1 MLITAEEAVKTAFT
15 MLIVLGMAYF
25 AAAQVL
31 AAPAPIA
38 TTTRKVVLE
47 KLETGAYRW
56 KLMEAPIRGVGDHQV
71 LVHVR
76 AVALNRGDLEMLDPD
91 ERRDRSGLVVA
102 SDAAGD
108 VVAVGKQVQG
118 IRKGARVT
126 SLYFSNYVDSP
137 PTRAKLSGAHGA
149 RDGINYTSTPAWA
162 DRVRELTDDHGADV
176 IVDAGGKDTLEQS
189 TKCLAY
195 SGTLSIV
202 GGLSGYGGSIPSL
215 GLLAKAARAQG
226 VFVGKIVIRL

>member
-25 AAAQVL
+25 AAAPIL

-47 KLETGAYRW
+47 KLDTGAYRW
-56 KLMEAPIRGVGDHQV
+56 KLMEAPIPGVGDHQV
-71 LVHVR
+71 LVQGTGGVSVF
-76 AVALNRGDLEMLDPD
+76 AMQFAAAL
-91 ERRDRSGLVVA
+91 
-102 SDAAGD
+102 
-108 VVAVGKQVQG
+108 
-118 IRKGARVT
+118 GARVIVT
-126 SLYFSNYVDSP
+126 SSSDEKLR
-137 PTRAKLSGAHGA
+137 RALAHGA

-176 IVDAGGKDTLEQS
+176 IVDVGGKDTLEQS

-202 GGLSGYGGSIPSL
+202 GGLSGYGGSISSL
-215 GLLAKAARAQG
+215 ALLAKAARAQG